1 MKRLELARSA
11 GKMAIFLVPTLI
23 LLLDVSIAE
32 GASMK
37 LSKSDKKEALGGG
50 GGGGGG
56 GRPSVTTYDQRQT
69 GKYNIHVNIKDV
81 KIISVDGEKFDGEF
95 GVSKKT
101 DRRSLPFISRQFG
114 GFDGFHFNWGF
125 SLFFFFCISASPSL
139 LIVG

>member
-1 MKRLELARSA
+1 MKRLELARSV

-32 GASMK
+32 SASMK
-37 LSKSDKKEALGGG
+37 LNKSDKRDAA

-56 GRPSVTTYDQRQT
+56 GRPSLTTYDQRQT

-95 GVSKKT
+95 GVRKKHT
-101 DRRSLPFISRQFG
+101 EDRYR
-114 GFDGFHFNWGF
+114 
-125 SLFFFFCISASPSL
+125 
-139 LIVG
+139 